1 MTAATVMSPLA
12 PGAAAIRTRDAVP
25 GDNAALVALS
35 SACAMTGDV
44 GLCVDRAPDFFAL
57 NRLEGDRWRVGVATV
72 GKEAAEDV
80 AGCIAVAERMAY
92 VRGAPMRVGWV
103 SDFKVHP
110 RHRGGPVADALTRW
124 ASATGRAL
132 LGRDDAPLTMTILAG
147 NVPME
152 RRAAG
157 QRGLPVLAPFAD
169 LDAWAV
175 PLLWRRRTLVDGV
188 RVARASERDVEEMAA
203 LWARVAPGRQF
214 APVLDAPSL
223 AAWVSAAPGL
233 ALSDYLIAR
242 GRDGRIAGFL
252 ALWDQSSFKQLRV
265 TSYSR
270 RLAAVRA
277 ALNAVGP
284 LAGAAPLPPAGEPLR
299 TVSALHVCVPGDAA
313 AVLRALLLAAHDAL
327 RGRDYAFFTVGLD
340 ARDPLRVALR
350 GLWAQ
355 PTVVRAYVT
364 TPAGC
369 YAGPRLDALP
379 LHHEVAL
386 T

>member
-12 PGAAAIRTRDAVP
+12 PGATAIRTRDAVP

-92 VRGAPMRVGWV
+92 VRGAPVRVGWV

-203 LWARVAPGRQF
+203 LWHPRYGDRRQELVF
-214 APVLDAPSL
+214 IGTGMEEADLRQRLD
-223 AAWVSAAPGL
+223 
-233 ALSDYLIAR
+233 D
-242 GRDGRIAGFL
+242 
-252 ALWDQSSFKQLRV
+252 
-265 TSYSR
+265 
-270 RLAAVRA
+270 
-277 ALNAVGP
+277 
-284 LAGAAPLPPAGEPLR
+284 
-299 TVSALHVCVPGDAA
+299 C
-313 AVLRALLLAAHDAL
+313 LLLEGSEKEWA
-327 RGRDYAFFTVGLD
+327 GLE
-340 ARDPLRVALR
+340 DPF
-350 GLWAQ
+350 
-355 PTVVRAYVT
+355 
-364 TPAGC
+364 
-369 YAGPRLDALP
+369 PRWRRESA
-379 LHHEVAL
+379 
-386 T
+386 